1 MGDHLWTILNHLE
14 KLTKQHQRRIAYEQE
29 SGIRQEDMNMFILH
43 HLNISVP
50 GNVFFYSNRSPRTS
64 VMNQVL

>member
-29 SGIRQEDMNMFILH
+29 SGIRQENTNMFILH

-50 GNVFFYSNRSPRTS
+50 GKATDLHKLFS
-64 VMNQVL
+64 